1 MNRMAVAILVLLLCR
16 TAYAQLPQGPAR
28 YWNPTGLAGQTHNPD
43 NERLAQSYLMGVF
56 DITQDS
62 GKSCALR
69 APVPTAE
76 LNQIFSDYLK
86 SHPKLLNAGRSAA
99 GVAAQAFI
107 EHWPCQK

>member
-1 MNRMAVAILVLLLCR
+1 MTIAILVLLLSP
-16 TAYAQLPQGPAR
+16 TGYAQLHQGPAH

-43 NERLAQSYLMGVF
+43 NERMAQSYLMGVF
-56 DITQDS
+56 DFTQDS

-86 SHPKLLNAGRSAA
+86 SHPNLLNAGRSAA
-99 GVAAQAFI
+99 GVAAQAFT
-107 EHWPCQK
+107 EHWPCHK